1 MPSSVEKRRRRPT
14 LLRRSRLRLLGRHSL
29 LGRKQI
35 ALARASA
42 NRKRTTTKGDKTM
55 ATRTGSAVWEGTLKK
70 GKGTMKLGSG
80 AFEGPYSF
88 SSRFEEGKGTNP
100 EELIGAAE
108 AGCYTMALSANL
120 EKAGHPA
127 KRVSTTATVR
137 LEMVGGG
144 PKITTIDL
152 KTEAEIPG
160 IDEAKFREQAELTKK
175 TCPVS
180 VALAGTQINLEA
192 KLL

>member
-1 MPSSVEKRRRRPT
+1 LCCSVGNPLSGGGAGPRLAFGSSENK
-14 LLRRSRLRLLGRHSL
+14 LRY
-29 LGRKQI
+29 
-35 ALARASA
+35 LAREL
-42 NRKRTTTKGDKTM
+42 NRKRTIIRGGKTM
-55 ATRTGSAVWEGTLKK
+55 ATRTGSAVWEGTLKE
-70 GKGTMKLGSG
+70 GKGNMKLGSG

-108 AGCYTMALSANL
+108 AGCYSMALSANL

-127 KRVSTTATVR
+127 KRISTTATVK

-152 KTEAEIPG
+152 KTEADVPG